1 MQKILNSQSNIR
13 KGTVWKDREEVLQTA
28 MKNSERWKNLKK
40 EGLDE
45 KDIKRTFFRK
55 THMKIFAWNT
65 KREADTTMT
74 PYDSIKYHR
83 QMLQAGFMVM
93 DPLSGEIKAWV
104 GGIDFKNFKYDHVNV
119 NTKRQVGST
128 IKPLLYGLAI
138 EDAGFTPNTTVRDVQ
153 QDFGSLG
160 LVPATDAT
168 CTGRSVSMASA
179 LMWSRNCATAYI
191 MKQLGNGGNDGAKRF
206 VDFLR
211 NCNIQTKIDPF
222 PSIALGACE
231 ISLYEMMQGYSMYPG
246 RGFNSKPL
254 MIARIEDKNGNV
266 LENFLP
272 AQRKEVISEVTAY
285 SVALMMQGVIQQGTG
300 RRMASYGLTGEIAG
314 KTGTTNDNSDAWFI
328 GYTPQLLA
336 GAWVGCDDRF
346 IRFNSDEMGQGSSAA
361 LPIWAY
367 FFNKALADKTLGLD
381 RNAQF
386 SKPEVMSN
394 DVIYDYQNNVN
405 NDIPKAEGEDMG
417 NGSSEDYIIPDTK
430 PEDIGAESDIPAE
443 KTKPGVSNLKTTT
456 ETPPKAEV
464 KPAEPNIE
472 DLSPREKRKLR
483 RQQRREGKTDDTN

>member
-1 MQKILNSQSNIR
+1 
-13 KGTVWKDREEVLQTA
+13 
-28 MKNSERWKNLKK
+28 
-40 EGLDE
+40 
-45 KDIKRTFFRK
+45 
-55 THMKIFAWNT
+55 
-65 KREADTTMT
+65 
-74 PYDSIKYHR
+74 
-83 QMLQAGFMVM
+83 
-93 DPLSGEIKAWV
+93 
-104 GGIDFKNFKYDHVNV
+104 
-119 NTKRQVGST
+119 
-128 IKPLLYGLAI
+128 
-138 EDAGFTPNTTVRDVQ
+138 
-153 QDFGSLG
+153 
-160 LVPATDAT
+160 
-168 CTGRSVSMASA
+168 
-179 LMWSRNCATAYI
+179 
-191 MKQLGNGGNDGAKRF
+191 
-206 VDFLR
+206 
-211 NCNIQTKIDPF
+211 
-222 PSIALGACE
+222 
-231 ISLYEMMQGYSMYPG
+231 
-246 RGFNSKPL
+246 
-254 MIARIEDKNGNV
+254 
-266 LENFLP
+266 
-272 AQRKEVISEVTAY
+272 
-285 SVALMMQGVIQQGTG
+285 
-300 RRMASYGLTGEIAG
+300 MASYGLTGEIAG